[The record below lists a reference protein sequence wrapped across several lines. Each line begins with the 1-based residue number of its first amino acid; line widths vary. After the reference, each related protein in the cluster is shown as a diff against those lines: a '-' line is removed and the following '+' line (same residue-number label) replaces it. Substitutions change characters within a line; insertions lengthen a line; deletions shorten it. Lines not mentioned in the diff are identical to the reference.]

1 VRTDRMVVL
10 FLLAVLLILPFTVTA
25 ERSSTV
31 EVKLVLPDRERTI
44 RTSSD
49 TVREVLAEQN
59 ISVEKYDHT
68 FPALDS
74 RVVDGLSVFLY
85 SDESKKKNTDVASRS
100 RTSSTRTIYTSAL
113 PKDRELV
120 VRGRPQSPANA
131 HTKFEDTTARIVYKG
146 GPSYKERKVD
156 DLVED
161 GTMAML
167 ATGYSDHPKSTA
179 PYDDGVS
186 ALGLPA
192 GYGLVAVDP
201 QVIPLGTRLY
211 VEGYGYGIA
220 ADVGGGINGRQIDL
234 CFDSHQDA
242 LFFGRQWV
250 KVHILG

>member
-1 VRTDRMVVL
+1 
-10 FLLAVLLILPFTVTA
+10 
-25 ERSSTV
+25 
-31 EVKLVLPDRERTI
+31 
-44 RTSSD
+44 
-49 TVREVLAEQN
+49 
-59 ISVEKYDHT
+59 
-68 FPALDS
+68 
-74 RVVDGLSVFLY
+74 
-85 SDESKKKNTDVASRS
+85 
-100 RTSSTRTIYTSAL
+100 
-113 PKDRELV
+113 
-120 VRGRPQSPANA
+120 
-131 HTKFEDTTARIVYKG
+131 
-146 GPSYKERKVD
+146 
-156 DLVED
+156 
-161 GTMAML
+161 MAML